1 MSWATLIREERALFA
16 GIKRTEKHLRKC
28 WSPEKTFINKGEGP
42 WIQWESLVM
51 TKKSRVGH
59 EV

>member
-16 GIKRTEKHLRKC
+16 GIKRTEKRVRKC
-28 WSPEKTFINKGEGP
+28 WSSEKTFLNKGEGP

-51 TKKSRVGH
+51 IKKSRVGH